1 MTVLPASEEAYEK
14 SMAQQTQRLT
24 EAMTP
29 QQVKSLSPFAGVV
42 FVTHFFGLNL
52 THLHRP
58 EPGQREDDIEGKF
71 WSRHRSLDN
80 SLSQTSILLP
90 DHLRLPA
97 GLRNPNTIFLNF
109 SLHTST
115 ICLHQAAI
123 FKAEKH
129 QLPNRIV
136 QDSRDR
142 CIAAA
147 SRIAEIMRLSSDMD
161 VAAVSDRLQPSFDPL
176 ILIR

>member
-1 MTVLPASEEAYEK
+1 MTVLPASEEAYEQ
-14 SMAQQTQRLT
+14 SRAQQTQKLT
-24 EAMTP
+24 EAMTA

-58 EPGQREDDIEGKF
+58 EPGQREEDMEGKF
-71 WSRHRSLDN
+71 WTRHRSLDN
-80 SLSQTSILLP
+80 SLSQTSMLLP

-97 GLRNPNTIFLNF
+97 GLRNPNTVFLNF
-109 SLHTST
+109 SIHTST

-123 FKAEKH
+123 FKAEKN
-129 QLPNRIV
+129 QLPIRIV
-136 QDSRDR
+136 QESRDR

-161 VAAVSDRLQPSFDPL
+161 VASVRN
-176 ILIR
+176 

>member
-1 MTVLPASEEAYEK
+1 MTVLPAGEENYEK
-14 SMAQQTQRLT
+14 SMPQQTQT
-24 EAMTP
+24 FNEVMTP
-29 QQVKSLSPFAGVV
+29 QQIQSLSPFAGVV
-42 FVTHFFGLNL
+42 YVTHFFGLNL

-58 EPGQREDDIEGKF
+58 EPGQREDDMAGKF
-71 WSRHRSLDN
+71 WTRHRSLDN
-80 SLSQTSILLP
+80 SLSQTSMLLP

-97 GLRNPNTIFLNF
+97 GLRNPNTVFLNF
-109 SLHTST
+109 SIHTST

-123 FKAEKH
+123 FKAEKN
-129 QLPNRIV
+129 QLPNRVV

-161 VAAVSDRLQPSFDPL
+161 VATVRKLFAIALLAKHQ
-176 ILIR
+176 

>member
-1 MTVLPASEEAYEK
+1 MTVLPASEEAYDK
-14 SMAQQTQRLT
+14 GLAQQTQTLN
-24 EAMTP
+24 EGMTP

-58 EPGQREDDIEGKF
+58 EPGQEEDNMAGKF
-71 WSRHRSLDN
+71 WTRHRNLDN
-80 SLSQTSILLP
+80 SLSQTSMLLP

-97 GLRNPNTIFLNF
+97 GLRNPNTVFLNF
-109 SLHTST
+109 SIHTST

-123 FKAEKH
+123 FKAEKN
-129 QLPNRIV
+129 QLPNRV
-136 QDSRDR
+136 MQESRDR
-142 CIAAA
+142 CVAAA

-161 VAAVSDRLQPSFDPL
+161 VAAVSNP
-176 ILIR
+176 I